1 MYAWDDGV
9 VACGKVKREIGSW
22 GLVVTH
28 KTGGKTGKETIE
40 VNECGT
46 LPIPEEV
53 RMSDQMGSVGMS
65 CGITINMK
73 NFESARVDCWVT
85 LPCKEDEMEAGYQ
98 RCYDFA
104 SQKVK
109 AYADRKIVERDGTE
123 GTP

>member
-9 VACGKVKREIGSW
+9 VNCGKIKREIGSW
-22 GLVVTH
+22 GLMVTH
-28 KTGGKTGKETIE
+28 KTGGKTGREVIE

-53 RMSDQMGSVGMS
+53 RMSEQMGSVGMS

-85 LPCKEDEMEAGYQ
+85 LPCKEEDMAAGYD

-104 SQKVK
+104 SKKVQ
-109 AYADRKIVERDGTE
+109 AYAESKIAERDGKGE
-123 GTP
+123 